1 MKSKWIAACRC
12 RLRPPGDEV
21 KMDNGVSL
29 SANCEVSGDE
39 VQMDS
44 SESLPANCEVSS
56 DEVKMDSSESLPAAS
71 AG

>member
-1 MKSKWIAACRC
+1 
-12 RLRPPGDEV
+12 
-21 KMDNGVSL
+21 
-29 SANCEVSGDE
+29 VSGDE